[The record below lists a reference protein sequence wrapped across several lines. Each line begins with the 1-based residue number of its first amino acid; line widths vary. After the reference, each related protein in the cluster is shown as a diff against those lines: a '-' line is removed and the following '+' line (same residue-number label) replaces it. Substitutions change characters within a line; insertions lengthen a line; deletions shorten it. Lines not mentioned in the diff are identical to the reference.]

1 MAVTSHPRRSPVSR
15 ETPGSIRVVIA
26 EDSYLVRE
34 GVRRIV
40 ERQPDME
47 VAALCDDLESLLS
60 AVAVFEPDLVLTDI
74 RMPPDNTD
82 EGIRAS
88 TLLRE
93 THPGVAVLI
102 LSQHDEPEYALG
114 LLARGAAAR
123 GYLLKDR
130 LLMPDQL
137 AAAIR
142 EVAAGGSVIDDQ
154 VVQTLVQ
161 ARSRP
166 PRSPVAELTKRESE
180 VLSAMAQGRN
190 NEAIASTLHMSVAG
204 VEKHINLIFS
214 KLGLSGEQ
222 EIHRRVTAVL
232 MFLADQR

>member
-1 MAVTSHPRRSPVSR
+1 MAVTAHPRRPQGSR
-15 ETPGSIRVVIA
+15 ETAASIRVLIA

-40 ERQPDME
+40 EAQADME
-47 VAALCDDLESLLS
+47 VTGLCDDLHSLLT
-60 AVAVFEPDLVLTDI
+60 AVDMLEPDIVLTDI

-93 THPGVAVLI
+93 SHPGVAVLI

-114 LLARGAAAR
+114 LLARGASAR

-130 LLMPDQL
+130 LLEPDQL
-137 AAAIR
+137 TAAIR
-142 EVAAGGSVIDDQ
+142 EVAAGGSVIDEQ
-154 VVQTLVQ
+154 VVQTLVR

-166 PRSPVAELTKRESE
+166 PRSPVAELTRRETE

-204 VEKHINLIFS
+204 VEKHINVIFS
-214 KLGLSGEQ
+214 KLGLSGEH
-222 EIHRRVTAVL
+222 EIHRRVKAVL